1 MGKIIIKKELQR
13 VEVMVPPSR
22 LQGSKTV
29 KGQWEK
35 NGLSKDS
42 ATGPEYLASSQ
53 LSQNFNSPEKCLQLC
68 RIT

>member
-1 MGKIIIKKELQR
+1 MGKIIIIKKELQR

-42 ATGPEYLASSQ
+42 ANRP
-53 LSQNFNSPEKCLQLC
+53 
-68 RIT
+68 